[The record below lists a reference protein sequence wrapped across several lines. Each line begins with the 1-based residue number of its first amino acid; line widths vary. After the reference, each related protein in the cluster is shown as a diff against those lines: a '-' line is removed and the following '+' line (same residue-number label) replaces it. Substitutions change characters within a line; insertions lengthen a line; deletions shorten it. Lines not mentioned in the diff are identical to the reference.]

1 VCENHLDKPWDL
13 DLGCI
18 CGAGVPCKCNET
30 DGIDEP
36 DVSQVIVE
44 DPPRRHRGVL
54 TVIACGR
61 SQRGR
66 NADP

>member
-1 VCENHLDKPWDL
+1 MGFRSGLA
-13 DLGCI
+13 

-44 DPPRRHRGVL
+44 DHPQRRHFGKKKKKNRAG
-54 TVIACGR
+54 
-61 SQRGR
+61 
-66 NADP
+66 